1 MNPAM
6 DAALMNSRGG
16 LFFANDS
23 DTTNL
28 CHAPECLGSSL
39 PS

>member
-16 LFFANDS
+16 LFFAKDS

-28 CHAPECLGSSL
+28 RHASECLGSSR

>member
-6 DAALMNSRGG
+6 DAALMNSRGCM
-16 LFFANDS
+16 FFANDT
-23 DTTNL
+23 DTAKL
-28 CHAPECLGSSL
+28 SHASECLGSSR